1 MKNNLDLHIP
11 VLLPEVL
18 KFIKESSVR
27 PNSYLD
33 ATFGRGGHALEIN
46 KLFENLKIVAVDQDL
61 EAITY
66 GKQLFAQ
73 KKEKEEII
81 FIHSNFSKIND
92 YKEMVSDFVK
102 QDGVS
107 FILADLGVSSPQL
120 DDAERGFSFYK
131 EGPLDMRMDH
141 SQALTA
147 KDIVNDWS
155 EDELTEL
162 FVTKGEVRRPHRVV
176 EKIISRRKTKKFETT
191 DDLSYLIEDCLGWR
205 KKGQHPATHFFLA
218 LRLEVNKELEV
229 VENSI
234 ESLLDMLAPGGLLL
248 IITFHSLEDR
258 IVKYKFKELAE
269 AKGKILTKKV
279 IQASWEDKKKNKR
292 ARSAKLRVFER
303 GTYVN

>member
-18 KFIKESSVR
+18 NFVKSCNFEQF
-27 PNSYLD
+27 SYLD

-46 KLFENLKIVAVDQDL
+46 KLFENLKIIAVDQDM
-61 EAITY
+61 EAIEY
-66 GKQLFAQ
+66 GKQLFAE
-73 KKEKEEII
+73 KEKNEEIV
-81 FIHSNFSKIND
+81 FIHSNFSKING
-92 YKEMVSDFVK
+92 YKSLINNFVNNT
-102 QDGVS
+102 GVS

-141 SQALTA
+141 SQSLTA
-147 KDIVNDWS
+147 SHIVNEWS
-155 EDELTEL
+155 EEDLIEL
-162 FVTKGEVRRPHRVV
+162 FITKGEVRRPQKVV
-176 EKIISRRKTKKFETT
+176 DKIITRRKIKKFEST

-229 VENSI
+229 IENSI
-234 ESLLDMLAPGGLLL
+234 ESLLDLLAPGGLLL
-248 IITFHSLEDR
+248 VITFHSLEDR

-279 IQASWEDKKKNKR
+279 VQASWEDKKKNKR

-303 GTYVN
+303 GAYVI